1 MEDNFK
7 KECTDKYK
15 YCKWDFRNDV
25 ASSIES
31 IVLFGFNYD
40 LKVILLDSNEMITE
54 YD

>member
-31 IVLFGFNYD
+31 IVLLD
-40 LKVILLDSNEMITE
+40 LITIWRWLLDSNEMITE